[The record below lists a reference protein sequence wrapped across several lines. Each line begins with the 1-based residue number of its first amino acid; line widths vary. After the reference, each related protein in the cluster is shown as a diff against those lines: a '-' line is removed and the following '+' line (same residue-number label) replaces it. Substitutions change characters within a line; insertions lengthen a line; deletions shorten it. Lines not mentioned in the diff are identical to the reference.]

1 MIAREVTSPVAT
13 PNACSARPAISQCR
27 LCANTLATDPQT
39 MIARPAS
46 MALRRPKRSEMGPH
60 ARMPS
65 ANMTREIENVA
76 WTSATLAPKYSRTF
90 GSAGR

>member
-1 MIAREVTSPVAT
+1 
-13 PNACSARPAISQCR
+13 
-27 LCANTLATDPQT
+27 
-39 MIARPAS
+39 

-65 ANMTREIENVA
+65 ANMTSEIENVA